1 MPLTDIRI
9 RNAKHGEKPIKLYDA
24 HGLFLLLQPS
34 GSKLWRLKY
43 RFLGK
48 EKKLSLGVYPDVTL
62 KDARRRRNEA
72 RAQIDDGIDPSR
84 EKKKKQAAAMLG
96 AANTFQAIGE
106 EYLDRMGMEGRAA
119 VTIKKSRWLLSL
131 MERDI
136 GALPIHDITP
146 RAFDAAAKS

>member
-48 EKKLSLGVYPDVTL
+48 EKKLSLGVYFDVTL
-62 KDARRRRNEA
+62 KDAGRRRNEA
-72 RAQIDDGIDPSR
+72 RAQIEDGIDPSR
-84 EKKKKQAAAMLG
+84 EKK
-96 AANTFQAIGE
+96 
-106 EYLDRMGMEGRAA
+106 
-119 VTIKKSRWLLSL
+119 
-131 MERDI
+131 
-136 GALPIHDITP
+136 
-146 RAFDAAAKS
+146 